1 MQKCIVDKAFE
12 RLGPTIKPTKPTCS
26 LYKKT
31 ENPNGKHASIGHSIH
46 KTLFL
51 LFTFHKVICL
61 LIHLGGTN

>member
-1 MQKCIVDKAFE
+1 MF
-12 RLGPTIKPTKPTCS
+12 S
-26 LYKKT
+26 LQKT

-61 LIHLGGTN
+61 LIHLGGTNGHTRLIHYFQGYC